1 MTAADLLSPD
11 PLLHLL
17 RRATYGPRPA
27 AVAEIR
33 RLGAA
38 AWLDAQLDPASID
51 DAVADDLV
59 ARFPWCAATIPAIRA
74 AAAAK
79 TLKVYDWTPV
89 WQVSFATFAR
99 AVWSKRQ
106 LLEVMTEF
114 WSNHFNVICPD
125 GDTWDSRADYDAAV
139 LRTYALGSFS
149 DLLKAVVRH
158 PAMLTY
164 LGNRSSTKAAPNEN
178 YGRELLELHTV
189 GMPYAESD
197 VRDAARLLTGL
208 TVDNVTGLYRYDP
221 ARHAVGAVTVLGF
234 SHPNPSADG
243 GEQAVLALLDYLA
256 LHPSTAR
263 RIVTKLCVRF
273 VADDPPVSLITSLVK
288 VYLDNRSAIAPVL
301 RALFASPEFA
311 ASIGAKTRTP
321 YEDIVATLRTLD
333 YGPEPAGTKAI
344 ESLYWTCAN
353 AGQAPLAW
361 GPPNGYPD
369 VAAAWVSPASQ
380 LVRWNAHLNVGAGY
394 WPATLVRPPSLLA
407 AFAGTPTP
415 VTYGALIDA
424 TSLRLLQTTLPDPQR
439 EALAGFF
446 GKTTAS
452 PVGAKDPAIDWMF
465 PYLMAML
472 LNSPTFALR

>member
-51 DAVADDLV
+51 DPVADDLV
-59 ARFPWCAATIPAIRA
+59 ARFPWCTATIPAIRA

-164 LGNRSSTKAAPNEN
+164 LDNRSSTKAAPNEN

-189 GMPYAESD
+189 GIPYGESD

-208 TVDNVTGLYRYDP
+208 TVDNATGLYRYDP

-273 VADDPPVSLITSLVK
+273 VADDPPVSLITSLMK

-415 VTYGALIDA
+415 ATYGALIDA

>member
-17 RRATYGPRPA
+17 RRATYGPTPA

-33 RLGAA
+33 ELGPA
-38 AWLDAQLDPASID
+38 AWLEAQLNPAAITD
-51 DAVADDLV
+51 TVADGLV
-59 ARFPWCAATIPAIRA
+59 ARFPWCAATIPAVRA
-74 AAAAK
+74 AVTAK
-79 TLKVYDWTPV
+79 SLKPHDWTPV
-89 WQVSFATFAR
+89 WQVGFATLAR

-114 WSNHFNVICPD
+114 WSNHFNVTCPS
-125 GDTWDSRADYDAAV
+125 GDVWDSRADYDAAV
-139 LRTYALGSFS
+139 IRPYALSSFS
-149 DLLKAVVRH
+149 DLLKASARH

-164 LGNRSSTKAAPNEN
+164 LDNRSSTKAAPNEN
-178 YGRELLELHTV
+178 YARELLELHTV

-197 VRDAARLLTGL
+197 VRNAARLLTGL
-208 TVDNVTGLYRYDP
+208 TVDDATGLYRYDP
-221 ARHAVGAVTVLGF
+221 DRHAVGAVTVLGF
-234 SHPNPSADG
+234 SHANASPSG
-243 GEQAVLALLDYLA
+243 GEQATVALLDYLA

-263 RIVTKLCVRF
+263 RIATKLCVRF
-273 VADDPPVSLITSLVK
+273 VADDPPASLITSLVK

-301 RALFASPEFA
+301 RALFGSAEFA

-361 GPPNGYPD
+361 APPNGYPD
-369 VAAAWVSPASQ
+369 VAAAWASPASQ

-394 WPATLVRPPSLLA
+394 WPATLVRPASLLA
-407 AFAGTPTP
+407 AFAGTPAP
-415 VTYGALIDA
+415 GTYGGLIDA
-424 TSLRLLQTTLPDPQR
+424 ASNRLLQTTLPDAQR
-439 EALAGFF
+439 AALAGFF
-446 GKTTAS
+446 GKTTAT

>member
-1 MTAADLLSPD
+1 MTAAELLPPD

-17 RRATYGPRPA
+17 RRATYGPTPA
-27 AVAEIR
+27 AIAEIR
-33 RLGAA
+33 RLGPA
-38 AWLDAQLDPASID
+38 AWLDTQLNPASIGD
-51 DAVADDLV
+51 TVADGLL

-74 AAAAK
+74 AVAAK
-79 TLKVYDWTPV
+79 TLKLYDWTPV

-114 WSNHFNVICPD
+114 WSNHFNVTCPF
-125 GDTWDSRADYDAAV
+125 GDVWDSRADYDTAV
-139 LRTYALGSFS
+139 IRTNALGSFS

-164 LGNRSSTKAAPNEN
+164 LDNRSSTKAAPNEN

-189 GMPYAESD
+189 GMPYAEAD

-208 TVDNVTGLYRYDP
+208 TVDDATGQYVYDP
-221 ARHAVGAVTVLGF
+221 ARHAVGPVTVLGF
-234 SHPNPSADG
+234 SHANAGPAD
-243 GEQAVLALLDYLA
+243 GEQAALALLDYLA
-256 LHPSTAR
+256 RHPSTAR

-311 ASIGAKTRTP
+311 ASVGAKVRTP
-321 YEDIVATLRTLD
+321 YEDIVAMLRTLD
-333 YGPEPAGTKAI
+333 YGPEPSGTKAI
-344 ESLYWTCAN
+344 ESLYWTCSN

-369 VAAAWVSPASQ
+369 VAAAWTSPAGQ

-394 WPATLVRPPSLLA
+394 WPTTLVRPASLLA

-415 VTYGALIDA
+415 STYGALIDA
-424 TSLRLLQTTLPDPQR
+424 TSNRLLQTTLPSAHR

-452 PVGAKDPAIDWMF
+452 PIGAKDPAIDWMF